1 MRIGYLTIKT
11 LMRSP
16 QVWRNGSNRTHLSRT
31 TMMRNAT
38 YEYAAK
44 CTCDCGNTITVQLDD
59 LFDHKIDRCYQCQQ
73 HPDVAPDLMKKLQ
86 SVYKKQEHKAQT
98 TGNLQFK
105 VDFPTFNEFADYAIN
120 DLGFTCRV
128 RDDHYIYIG
137 RKKRNVP
144 FVKSNLEIRTSVI
157 GVKE

>member
-16 QVWRNGSNRTHLSRT
+16 AAWKNGSNRTHLSRT
-31 TMMRNAT
+31 TMMRNPT

-144 FVKSNLEIRTSVI
+144 FVKNNLEIRTSVI

>member
-11 LMRSP
+11 LMRAP
-16 QVWRNGSNRTHLSRT
+16 KTTGIGSNRIHLSRT
-31 TMMRNAT
+31 TAMRNVT
-38 YEYAAK
+38 YVYTAK
-44 CTCDCGNTITVQLDD
+44 CTCDCGNTITVPLDD
-59 LFDHKIDRCYQCQQ
+59 LFDHKIDRCYQCRQ
-73 HPDVAPDLMKKLQ
+73 HREVNPDVMKKLQ
-86 SVYKKQEHKAQT
+86 SVYRKQENKSKM

-105 VDFPTFNEFADYAIN
+105 VDFPTFDTFADYAIN
-120 DLGFTCRV
+120 DLGYTCRV
-128 RDDHYIYIG
+128 RDNRYIYIG

>member
-16 QVWRNGSNRTHLSRT
+16 AAWKNGSNRTHLSRT
-31 TMMRNAT
+31 TMMRNPT

-44 CTCDCGNTITVQLDD
+44 CTCDCGNTITVLLDD

-73 HPDVAPDLMKKLQ
+73 HPDVTPDVMMKLQ
-86 SVYKKQEHKAQT
+86 SVYKKQEHKAKMA
-98 TGNLQFK
+98 GNLQFK

-120 DLGFTCRV
+120 DLGYTCRV

>member
-31 TMMRNAT
+31 TMMRNPT

-44 CTCDCGNTITVQLDD
+44 CTCDCGNTITVSLDD

-73 HPDVAPDLMKKLQ
+73 HPDVTPDVMMKLQ
-86 SVYKKQEHKAQT
+86 SVYKKQEHKAQMA
-98 TGNLQFK
+98 GNLQFK
-105 VDFPTFNEFADYAIN
+105 ADFPTFNEFADYAIN

-157 GVKE
+157 GIKE

>member
-16 QVWRNGSNRTHLSRT
+16 KIQGIGSNRIHLSRIT
-31 TMMRNAT
+31 AMRKVT
-38 YEYAAK
+38 YVYTAK
-44 CTCDCGNTITVQLDD
+44 CTCDCGNTITVPLDD

-73 HPDVAPDLMKKLQ
+73 HREVNPDVMKKLH
-86 SVYKKQEHKAQT
+86 SVYKKQEHKSKMA
-98 TGNLQFK
+98 GNLQFK
-105 VDFPTFNEFADYAIN
+105 VDFPTFDTFADYAIH
-120 DLGFTCRV
+120 DLGYTCRV
-128 RDDHYIYIG
+128 RDSHYICIG

-144 FVKSNLEIRTSVI
+144 FVKSNLVIRTSVI